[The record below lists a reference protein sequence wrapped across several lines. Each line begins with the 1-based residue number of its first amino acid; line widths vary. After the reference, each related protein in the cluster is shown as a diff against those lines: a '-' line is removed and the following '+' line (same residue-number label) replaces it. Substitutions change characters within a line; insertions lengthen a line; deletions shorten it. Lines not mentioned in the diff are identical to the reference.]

1 MNRMTLTNKNLDKN
15 QSITE
20 KADILYDSINVLA
33 DMTRRNADKLL
44 NDINKKTGNYINREY
59 DFFKKT

>member
-1 MNRMTLTNKNLDKN
+1 MTLTNKNLDKN